1 VTVTPDHVTAL
12 RAALSDDA
20 AGFEHMERQAD
31 LGHSQEFPALMAAA
45 FTAAIRS
52 RFPGEWSSADVIKFV
67 AQVRVWNSD
76 NYGGLSPS
84 LAEQLILCALRGTP
98 VPGGYDEVAKAYTQF
113 MLLKDIA
120 SDLDDQQLEMLLIK
134 AQDDADRWIAETAGA

>member
-1 VTVTPDHVTAL
+1 MTVTPDHVTAL
-12 RAALSDDA
+12 RAALNGDA
-20 AGFEHMERQAD
+20 GAFEHMEHRAD

-45 FTAAIRS
+45 FNAAVRS
-52 RFPGEWSSADVIKFV
+52 RFPGEWSVADVIKFV

-98 VPGGYDEVAKAYTQF
+98 VPGRYDEVAKAYTQF
-113 MLLKDIA
+113 ILLKDIA
-120 SDLDDQQLEMLLIK
+120 SDLDDQQLEKLLTK
-134 AQDDADRWIAETAGA
+134 AQDDADRWIAETA